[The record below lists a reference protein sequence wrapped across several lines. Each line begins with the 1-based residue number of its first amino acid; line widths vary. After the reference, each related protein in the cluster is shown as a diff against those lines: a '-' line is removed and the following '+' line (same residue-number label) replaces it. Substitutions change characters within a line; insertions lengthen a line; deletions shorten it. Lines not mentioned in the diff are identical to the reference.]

1 MGIKGKLL
9 NSFFLIILSLI
20 ISGIFFVSIN
30 YIILSKYTALNNNM
44 VSEYRLIDG
53 VSALLFSYDKIIKS
67 PNDISERDN
76 LKKIHKEI
84 LSLLD
89 DLDQS
94 IVNYES
100 RVAFNGLK
108 NTIEGIF
115 LDIEI
120 GVKGLDSGDYLE
132 AVNRQTEVYNKKD
145 FIKDNSVNLIL
156 KELKYSKDLQIE
168 IAKIKNVSQVIAIL
182 LMSFIVFFCVWYAFS
197 FSSKFVAPLVGLS
210 NLAQAVKKGNFN
222 VKIDSNILKEN
233 DEVSFL
239 ANSFDSM
246 IVQIK
251 NDIEKLQKYNLE
263 IKDSRDKLEE
273 EKQKLQKYLNV
284 AGVIVLIFDRHNN
297 VFLINRKGKDIF
309 GIEASEIIGE
319 DWVSKYVSEKDQEK
333 TKSTLS
339 SIFNNNTQVEAF
351 ENVIIAKDGKSKNI
365 VWRFSFLENKE
376 GQVQA
381 VLATGADITEL
392 IEAKATIGQLK
403 ELDKLKNEVLN
414 IATHE
419 LKTPLVSIIGLSEVM
434 KNNPQTIPTEY
445 QNYISIINKEGSK
458 LANLIKTMLTVNR
471 NEVSKI
477 LVNKEKFDL
486 ISLIKSFKGSLDI
499 LVKKTDSKVVF
510 SFDSDQLLME
520 SDKAKISQVVYNLV
534 DNAIKYGL
542 PKQTITISS
551 INLKNNYVRI
561 EIKNEGKGIPKSIQ
575 KNLFLKF
582 SQLEPSLSRS
592 QDGMG
597 LGLYICKQTI
607 DALGGEIG
615 VESEPNQGAKF
626 YFTLPLISK

>member
-1 MGIKGKLL
+1 
-9 NSFFLIILSLI
+9 
-20 ISGIFFVSIN
+20 
-30 YIILSKYTALNNNM
+30 M
-44 VSEYRLIDG
+44 VSEYRLIEG

-89 DLDQS
+89 NLDQS

-132 AVNRQTEVYNKKD
+132 AVNRQTEVYDKKD

-168 IAKIKNVSQVIAIL
+168 IAKIKNVSQAIAIL
-182 LMSFIVFFCVWYAFS
+182 LMFLIVFFCVWYAFS
-197 FSSKFVAPLVGLS
+197 FSSKFVAPLVNLS
-210 NLAQAVKKGNFN
+210 NLAQAVKKGDFN

>member
-1 MGIKGKLL
+1 
-9 NSFFLIILSLI
+9 
-20 ISGIFFVSIN
+20 
-30 YIILSKYTALNNNM
+30 M

-89 DLDQS
+89 NLDQS

-132 AVNRQTEVYNKKD
+132 AVNRQTEVYDKKD

-168 IAKIKNVSQVIAIL
+168 IAKIKNVSQAIAIL
-182 LMSFIVFFCVWYAFS
+182 LMFLIVFFCVWYAFS
-197 FSSKFVAPLVGLS
+197 FSSKFVAPLVNLS
-210 NLAQAVKKGNFN
+210 NLAQAVKKGDFN

>member
-1 MGIKGKLL
+1 
-9 NSFFLIILSLI
+9 
-20 ISGIFFVSIN
+20 
-30 YIILSKYTALNNNM
+30 M

-89 DLDQS
+89 NLDQS

-132 AVNRQTEVYNKKD
+132 AVNRQTEVYDKKD

-168 IAKIKNVSQVIAIL
+168 IAKIKNVSQAIAIL
-182 LMSFIVFFCVWYAFS
+182 LMFLIVFFCVWYAFS
-197 FSSKFVAPLVGLS
+197 FSSKFVAPLVNLS
-210 NLAQAVKKGNFN
+210 NLAQAVKKGDFN

-233 DEVSFL
+233 NEVSFL

>member
-1 MGIKGKLL
+1 M
-9 NSFFLIILSLI
+9 
-20 ISGIFFVSIN
+20 
-30 YIILSKYTALNNNM
+30 SKYTALNNNM

-297 VFLINRKGKDIF
+297 VFLINRKGKDVF

-319 DWVSKYVSEKDQEK
+319 DWVSKYVSKKDQEK

>member
-1 MGIKGKLL
+1 
-9 NSFFLIILSLI
+9 
-20 ISGIFFVSIN
+20 
-30 YIILSKYTALNNNM
+30 M

-132 AVNRQTEVYNKKD
+132 AVNRQTEVYDKKD

-168 IAKIKNVSQVIAIL
+168 IAKIKNVSQAIAIL
-182 LMSFIVFFCVWYAFS
+182 LMFLIVFFCVWYAFS
-197 FSSKFVAPLVGLS
+197 FSSKFVAPLVNLS
-210 NLAQAVKKGNFN
+210 NLAQAVKKGDFN

-486 ISLIKSFKGSLDI
+486 ISLIKSFKGSLDV

-510 SFDSDQLLME
+510 NFDSDQLLME

>member
-1 MGIKGKLL
+1 MKEKGYDFTEQMGSGY
-9 NSFFLIILSLI
+9 FFQNDLGDRLVAVHKFYSRFYSIWT
-20 ISGIFFVSIN
+20 ISETTNVKESIEWIN
-30 YIILSKYTALNNNM
+30 YKNEEYGFTVSYPEFSISNYFWGANLPEGLSPLDLLLPNQILNKNNN
-44 VSEYRLIDG
+44 
-53 VSALLFSYDKIIKS
+53 F
-67 PNDISERDN
+67 
-76 LKKIHKEI
+76 
-84 LSLLD
+84 
-89 DLDQS
+89 
-94 IVNYES
+94 
-100 RVAFNGLK
+100 
-108 NTIEGIF
+108 
-115 LDIEI
+115 
-120 GVKGLDSGDYLE
+120 YL
-132 AVNRQTEVYNKKD
+132 T
-145 FIKDNSVNLIL
+145 
-156 KELKYSKDLQIE
+156 
-168 IAKIKNVSQVIAIL
+168 
-182 LMSFIVFFCVWYAFS
+182 
-197 FSSKFVAPLVGLS
+197 
-210 NLAQAVKKGNFN
+210 
-222 VKIDSNILKEN
+222 
-233 DEVSFL
+233 
-239 ANSFDSM
+239 
-246 IVQIK
+246 
-251 NDIEKLQKYNLE
+251 QKYNLE

>member
-132 AVNRQTEVYNKKD
+132 AVNRQTEVYDKKD

-182 LMSFIVFFCVWYAFS
+182 LMFLIVFFCVWYAFS
-197 FSSKFVAPLVGLS
+197 FSSKFVAPLVNLS
-210 NLAQAVKKGNFN
+210 NLAQAVKKGDFN

-333 TKSTLS
+333 TKLTLS

>member
-30 YIILSKYTALNNNM
+30 YIILSKYIALNNNM

-132 AVNRQTEVYNKKD
+132 AVNRQTEVYDKKD

-168 IAKIKNVSQVIAIL
+168 IAKIKNVSQAIAIL
-182 LMSFIVFFCVWYAFS
+182 LMFLIVFFCVWYAFS
-197 FSSKFVAPLVGLS
+197 FSSKFVAPLVNLS
-210 NLAQAVKKGNFN
+210 NLAQAVKKGDFN

-486 ISLIKSFKGSLDI
+486 ISLIKSFKGSLDV

-510 SFDSDQLLME
+510 NFDSDQLLME

>member
-297 VFLINRKGKDIF
+297 VFLINRKGKDVF

-319 DWVSKYVSEKDQEK
+319 DWVSKYVSKKDQEK

>member
-30 YIILSKYTALNNNM
+30 YIILSKYIALNNNM

-89 DLDQS
+89 NLDQS

-132 AVNRQTEVYNKKD
+132 AVNRQTEVYDKKD

-168 IAKIKNVSQVIAIL
+168 IAKIKNVSQAIAIL
-182 LMSFIVFFCVWYAFS
+182 LMFLIVFFCVWYAFS
-197 FSSKFVAPLVGLS
+197 FSSKFVAPLVNLS
-210 NLAQAVKKGNFN
+210 NLAQAVKKGDFN